1 MNDARQIS
9 APAKINLTLDVLRQ
23 REDGYHNIE
32 SIMQTVEL
40 EDRLILEK
48 QSAGIN
54 LEVADPDIPRDGDNL
69 AYQAARLMFDTFN
82 LPGGI
87 KIKLEKN
94 IPLQAGLAGGSTDA
108 AAVIRDLA
116 SAYNVDLYCPEV
128 LNLAA
133 RVGSDVP
140 FFLRGG
146 TALISGR
153 GERIWDL
160 PDLSPRPVCLLVFP
174 FGLSTREIYQGWR
187 GTETQYRSR
196 RALPAV
202 FADDWEGLIQQLGN
216 DLEAGAV
223 EKVSRVGEVLEKIRQ
238 SGLGPAHISGS
249 GPTIVVYDERTDYLE
264 KLLAPDG
271 VKIIKTRTRG
281 KDSVEE

>member
-1 MNDARQIS
+1 MDDARKIS
-9 APAKINLTLDVLRQ
+9 APAKINLTLDVLRR

-40 EDRLILEK
+40 EDMLLLEK

-54 LEVADPDIPRDGDNL
+54 LEVADPGIPRDSDNL
-69 AYQAARLMFDTFN
+69 AYQAARLMFETFN
-82 LPGGI
+82 LAGGI
-87 KIKLEKN
+87 KITLEKN

-108 AAVIRDLA
+108 AAVIRALA
-116 SAYNVDLYCPEV
+116 SAYTLELHCPEV

-146 TALISGR
+146 TALVSGR

-160 PDLSPRPVCLLVFP
+160 PDLSPQPVCLVIFP
-174 FGLSTREIYQGWR
+174 FGLSTREIYQGWKK
-187 GTETQYRSR
+187 TETEYRSR

-202 FADDWEGLIQQLGN
+202 FADDWEGLIKQVGN

-223 EKVSRVGEVLEKIRQ
+223 KKASRVGTVLEKIRE

-249 GPTIVVYDERTDYLE
+249 GPTIVVYDERSDYLE
-264 KLLAPDG
+264 KLLANDG